1 MGLVCYHFMEKTR
14 ATIYSHFHNLAV
26 AQPGVRAVI
35 GDDGSVTYAQLDQM
49 AEAILA
55 KIPPGEK
62 TVGIVMK
69 HSAEM
74 IAAILAVL
82 KSGAAY
88 VPAEPS
94 LPCDRIDYMMATAGV
109 KLVIDDDFCRKL
121 PKVKNISPDKSKPDE
136 PAYILYTSGTTG
148 RPKGVVELNRNV
160 VNYAGA
166 FAEEFA
172 IGRGDVML
180 QYSVCSFDIF
190 VEEVFATLLNGA
202 TLAIPPEKTRRG
214 DMPGLMRFV
223 RRHKVSI
230 ISGFPYLLAEMDA
243 LPSLPPSLRLLISG
257 GDVLRASYIKN
268 LVGRGIV
275 IYNTYGPS
283 ETTVCA
289 TYQRCDNIEPL
300 ADGTYPIGHTVRGVS
315 IKILDKDGQESDRGE
330 ICISG
335 AGVSAGYLGNPP
347 EQKNFV
353 TLADGTR
360 YYRSGDLGY
369 MLPDGS
375 LAFVRRNDDQVMI
388 LGKRVEPAE
397 VENILNEAP
406 GGERGVV
413 CHFNDN
419 DGLAYLVAYF
429 VPRKQ
434 FSLRNIKKWLASKLS
449 DFMVPEFF
457 VAMKSIPLTIR
468 GKVDRKAL
476 PVILKDAATTND

>member
-1 MGLVCYHFMEKTR
+1 MEKTR

-94 LPCDRIDYMMATAGV
+94 LPRDRIDYMMATAGV

-148 RPKGVVELNRNV
+148 RPKGVVVLNRNV

-166 FAEEFA
+166 FADEFA
-172 IGRGDVML
+172 IGSGDVML

-214 DMPGLMRFV
+214 DMPDLMRFV
-223 RRHKVSI
+223 RRHKVSV

-300 ADGTYPIGHTVRGVS
+300 ADGTYPIGHSVRGVS

-353 TLADGTR
+353 TLAAGTR

-406 GGERGVV
+406 GVERGVV

>member
-1 MGLVCYHFMEKTR
+1 MEKTR

-94 LPCDRIDYMMATAGV
+94 LPRDRIDYMMATAGV

-148 RPKGVVELNRNV
+148 RPKGVVVLNRNV

-166 FAEEFA
+166 FADEFA
-172 IGRGDVML
+172 IGSGDVML

-214 DMPGLMRFV
+214 DMPDLMRFV
-223 RRHKVSI
+223 RRHKVSV

-300 ADGTYPIGHTVRGVS
+300 ADGTYPIGHSVRGVS

-360 YYRSGDLGY
+360 YYRSGALGY

-406 GGERGVV
+406 GVERGVV